1 MLLLSGCR
9 DIWSMCALLLVEIYH
24 KDAVADA
31 AAENRYINLQ
41 EEYIKDEQRY
51 GFAFIEPEQVLEQA
65 C

>member
-1 MLLLSGCR
+1 
-9 DIWSMCALLLVEIYH
+9 MCALLLVEIYH